1 MNFTWTDHHKYKI
14 AKADGYMIM
23 LGPLLG
29 PFGSSWLATLYD
41 KSYQMTDSITFYE
54 SDVEKAKK
62 KAVRILSTCVEKS
75 DVD

>member
-14 AKADGYMIM
+14 TKADGHMIM
-23 LGPLLG
+23 LGP
-29 PFGSSWLATLYD
+29 FGSGWLATLYD
-41 KSYQMTDSITFYE
+41 KNYQMTDSITFYE